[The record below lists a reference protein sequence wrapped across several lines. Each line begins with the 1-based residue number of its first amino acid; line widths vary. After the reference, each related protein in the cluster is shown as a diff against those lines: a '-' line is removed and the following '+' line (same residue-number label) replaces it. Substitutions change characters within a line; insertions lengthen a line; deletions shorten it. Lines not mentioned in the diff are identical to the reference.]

1 MIKLVS
7 FQSDLCVS
15 YEKKKEE
22 WGDITL
28 KLAVSAVRGMVVMGS
43 VTDMAIKQF
52 HFIPDYASL
61 FIHPDFCEGFAGKF
75 VLTVLSPFSHQPNV
89 KIVPVLEL
97 RRCLD

>member
-52 HFIPDYASL
+52 HFISNYVSL
-61 FIHPDFCEGFAGKF
+61 FYSSFCEGFAGKF